1 MHDVLPGTDSSESIV
16 SPPSRST
23 AAVAPRW
30 HTALIILL
38 LAGGS
43 FLNARQAHHAGLDT
57 HHAQRY
63 LGGIVGE
70 GVLFLLTWWGL
81 RMRRVSIAEVLGFR
95 RGWRAL
101 GEDLGAA
108 AIFWIVSLIVLASI
122 GVTLQKLNFGTPQKT
137 LAALAPQSATE
148 MLLWIGLSASAGF
161 CEEFVFRGYFLRQFA
176 SPLHRL
182 WLGVV
187 GSSLI
192 FGLAHA
198 YEGAAGMIAIA
209 AFGALFCGLAI
220 LRNSLRP
227 GMIAHAWHD
236 IFSGAMLAL
245 VHHFH
250 LL

>member
-1 MHDVLPGTDSSESIV
+1 MHDAPTQAGNSQSILPSA
-16 SPPSRST
+16 SRSGS
-23 AAVAPRW
+23 AVAPWW
-30 HTALIILL
+30 HSGLL
-38 LAGGS
+38 LLLLGGGS
-43 FLNARQAHHAGLDT
+43 VLNARAAHHAGLEA
-57 HHAQRY
+57 HHVQRY
-63 LGGIVGE
+63 LGGIASE
-70 GVLFLLTWWGL
+70 GVLLLLAWWGL
-81 RMRRVSIAEVLGFR
+81 RMKRVPMAEVLGFR

-108 AIFWIVSLIVLASI
+108 GIFWVISLAMLAAI
-122 GVTLQKLNFGTPQKT
+122 GVALERLHFGTPQKA

-148 MLLWIGLSASAGF
+148 MLLWIALSASAGF

-176 SPLHRL
+176 SPLDRL

-187 GSSLI
+187 GSSLA

-220 LRNSLRP
+220 VRNSLRP

-245 VHHFH
+245 AHHLH